1 MNVIEIPAKPKEGN
15 NIRVA
20 AYARVSADKDAAF
33 HSLEA
38 QTEYY
43 EEYVNSHPSWNL
55 VGIYSDNAISGTTI
69 NRPEFQR
76 LLQDCRD
83 GKIDLVITKSI
94 TRFARNT
101 VILLQ
106 TTRELKE
113 LGIDCYFEKENMH
126 SISPDG
132 EFFLTLL
139 AMYAEEEARSASEN
153 QKWRI
158 KRRFEA
164 GEPWDGRML
173 GYRLS
178 NRQLT
183 IVPEEAELVCKIFSD
198 YLDDKSIQGIA
209 KELTRSDV
217 PAARSSVWNRSTIL
231 KILKNEKYT
240 GNMVLQKTYRK
251 GFHTERRV
259 DNHGEVRMYQ
269 VSNSHEAIISKEMFD
284 EVQYKLQKNRK
295 REEKQ
300 PTRHI
305 FSGLIRCGLCG
316 SAHVRGKSHS
326 DKYMNY
332 VWKCRRYNDF
342 GKDICPSK
350 PIREDILIQL
360 MQDELRV
367 DQIDNET
374 LLSQLSGILV
384 PCHHKLI
391 LQYQDGTEK
400 EVEWKHRS
408 RSESWTP
415 EMRQQ
420 ARERALARYRK
431 DEE

>member
-1 MNVIEIPAKPKEGN
+1 MKVTEIPAKPKEDKV
-15 NIRVA
+15 IRVA

-43 EEYVNSHPSWNL
+43 EEYVKNHPGWEL

-76 LLQDCRD
+76 MLQDCQD
-83 GKIDLVITKSI
+83 GRIDLVVTKSI

-113 LGIDCYFEKENMH
+113 LGIDCFFEKENMH

-132 EFFLTLL
+132 ELFLTLL

-173 GYRLS
+173 GY
-178 NRQLT
+178 QLQNNQLAV
-183 IVPEEAELVCKIFSD
+183 VPEEVKLVQRIYSD
-198 YLDDKSIQGIA
+198 FLNGKSILSIA
-209 KELTRSDV
+209 KELTLSDF
-217 PAARSSVWNRSTIL
+217 PAARSAVWNRSTIL

-240 GNMVLQKTYRK
+240 GNMILQKTYRK

-284 EVQYKLQKNRK
+284 QVQCKLQKNRE

-316 SAHVRGKSHS
+316 SAYVRGKSHS
-326 DKYMNY
+326 NKYMNY
-332 VWKCRRYNDF
+332 VWKCRRYNEF

-360 MQDELRV
+360 MHDELGV
-367 DQIDNET
+367 DQIDNDM
-374 LLSQLSGILV
+374 LLSQLSRILV

-391 LQYQDGTEK
+391 LQYKDGTEK

-420 ARERALARYRK
+420 ARERTLARYRK
-431 DEE
+431 DEK